1 MNPSASLLH
10 LPRDS
15 APDSQSYLAPMAAA
29 DACALT
35 ETARGLAET
44 VHEVD
49 EQASAE
55 DLVRWAA
62 RRFGQDLLLSS
73 SFGADSAVMLHLVTQ
88 IVPGIRVL
96 FIDTGYLFPE
106 TYTFAE
112 ELREKLRFE
121 LVVYSPLMTAARQE
135 ALYGNLW
142 EQGDE
147 GVARYLEINKVEPM
161 QRALRELGAKAW
173 LAGLRGGQTEHR
185 KSLSRVGFQDGCVK
199 IHPLLHWSRKN
210 VDEYIETHDL
220 PKHPLVAQ
228 GYRSIGDTHS
238 TIPVLEGDDERSGRL
253 LGAKKECGLH
263 LSSAE
268 RTSFDASR
276 L

>member
-1 MNPSASLLH
+1 MEDVNPSASLLH
-10 LPRDS
+10 TPQES
-15 APDSQSYLAPMAAA
+15 APDSQSYLAK
-29 DACALT
+29 
-35 ETARGLAET
+35 TA
-44 VHEVD
+44 VHEACSPTEADID

-62 RRFGQDLLLSS
+62 RRFGRDLVLSS
-73 SFGADSAVMLHLVTQ
+73 SFGADSAVMLHLVSQ
-88 IVPGIRVL
+88 IIPGVRVL

-112 ELREKLRFE
+112 QLREKLNFE
-121 LVVYSPLMTAARQE
+121 LVVYSPLITAARQE
-135 ALYGNLW
+135 ALYGKLW
-142 EQGDE
+142 EHGDD
-147 GVARYLEINKVEPM
+147 GIARYLEINKVEPM
-161 QRALRELGAKAW
+161 QRALRELGVKAW

-185 KSLSRVGFQDGCVK
+185 KNLSRVGFQDGCVK

-210 VDEYIETHDL
+210 VDEYIEAHEL

-228 GYRSIGDTHS
+228 GYRSIGDWHS
-238 TIPVLEGDDERSGRL
+238 TIPVLDGQDERAGRL

-263 LSSAE
+263 LSNAA
-268 RTSFDASR
+268 RKSFDASR

>member
-1 MNPSASLLH
+1 MIRTAPLLN
-10 LPRDS
+10 LP
-15 APDSQSYLAPMAAA
+15 PDSKTFLTPRTAEASALRE
-29 DACALT
+29 DACAPT
-35 ETARGLAET
+35 EAREI
-44 VHEVD
+44 D

-55 DLVRWAA
+55 DIVRWAA
-62 RRFGQDLLLSS
+62 RRFGRDLVLSS

-96 FIDTGYLFPE
+96 LIDTGYLFPE
-106 TYTFAE
+106 TYRFAD
-112 ELREKLRFE
+112 ELREKLHFE
-121 LVVYSPLMTAARQE
+121 LVVYSPLVTAARQE

-147 GVARYLEINKVEPM
+147 GVQRYLMINKVEPM
-161 QRALRELGAKAW
+161 QRALRELGVKAW

-199 IHPLLHWSRKN
+199 IHPLLHWSRKD
-210 VDEYIETHDL
+210 VDDYIASHDL
-220 PKHPLVAQ
+220 PRHPLVAQ
-228 GYRSIGDTHS
+228 GYRSIGDWHS
-238 TIPVLEGDDERSGRL
+238 TIPVLDGDDERSGRL
-253 LGAKKECGLH
+253 LGTKKECGLH
-263 LSSAE
+263 LSNSE